1 MYKIFNKCVKLT
13 NERKTKTLIQLLLL
27 CFSAPPLCLFL
38 FVFCEMS
45 HFSKKTTTRKQP
57 RRGIKKR
64 KKEKDK
70 SSPPP
75 PPPHCFISRLLPRFS
90 SYPISPKNTKMKH
103 MLERKPAS
111 CTLGGNGRRCP
122 TGGGAGEPG
131 RRRRR
136 PDFTASPP
144 LK

>member
-75 PPPHCFISRLLPRFS
+75 LPRTVLFCDFC
-90 SYPISPKNTKMKH
+90 PASPLTPFLQKNTKMKH